1 MTNLCQ
7 NHKTLNMMLVKKGM
21 VKRQCQSYKGV
32 KILILLPGMHDI
44 FLAKLRRMD
53 CPSKLILCSTLWNPQ
68 IMPPNFALDFLE
80 PLKLES
86 RKGKAFPFGII

>member
-1 MTNLCQ
+1 
-7 NHKTLNMMLVKKGM
+7 MMLVKKGM

-44 FLAKLRRMD
+44 FFGKIQKNGLPLKADSMFHRF
-53 CPSKLILCSTLWNPQ
+53 
-68 IMPPNFALDFLE
+68 PPNFVLDFLE